1 MENFDEKKA
10 REELIKRARR
20 IKEEDVSNVLQR
32 KKEIEKK
39 FDEGPLKQYIDKAKL
54 FFSLLRDYKAG
65 NYKQIPFWS
74 IAAIVAA
81 LLYVV
86 NPFDLIPDA
95 IPGIGL
101 IDDAFV
107 IAACWHMIERDL
119 LAYQEWL
126 AMS

>member
-1 MENFDEKKA
+1 MKEFDEKKA
-10 REELIKRARR
+10 REELIKRAQ
-20 IKEEDVSNVLQR
+20 KVKDEDISTVLRR
-32 KKEIEKK
+32 KKEIEDK
-39 FDEGPLKQYIDKAKL
+39 FSGGPLKPYIDKAKT

-74 IAAIVAA
+74 IAAVVAA

-107 IAACWHMIERDL
+107 IAACWHMIEKDL

-126 AMS
+126 AAG